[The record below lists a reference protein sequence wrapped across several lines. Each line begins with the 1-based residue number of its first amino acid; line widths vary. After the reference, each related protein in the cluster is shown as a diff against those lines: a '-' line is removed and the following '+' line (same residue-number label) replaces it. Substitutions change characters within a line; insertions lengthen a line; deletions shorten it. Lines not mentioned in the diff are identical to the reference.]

1 MPWNPCAFLEEKIG
15 NSFCGDCVM
24 VEVLILWFVL
34 CFFSFGVLGLNF
46 IFMRWAAMK
55 PWRLKTDKNYMPGV
69 SILVPTY
76 NESDVIGLKLENL
89 NKIDYPKN
97 LTQIIV
103 VDSDS
108 DDDTVVIVN
117 DFVKHHPE
125 TSIKVLM
132 ENERK
137 GKSAALNVALKH
149 CEGDVVIVSDAD
161 CFWPPDILRKTL
173 PFLSDPRVGAVS
185 GPKILLNPNQSWTTK
200 TEGAYLDSMNL
211 MKLGESK
218 IGSTLFF
225 EGGFSAY
232 KRELLELFD
241 PYNTGSDDCGTIV
254 ALAEKNFRAIFV
266 PEARFYT
273 TFPTAWKE
281 KVGLKIRRANQIVR
295 VLWKY
300 IDLLLRRRIK
310 GPKRVIVQGFFNYVV
325 GPVIFIAL
333 VVATV
338 FLLLSFPY
346 FALIF
351 LILLMPKVRSY
362 LFEVVQNYVVLV
374 LSIFAVVFGKKFLI
388 WNQPKDR
395 ILLKKDML
403 RQYGLI

>member
-1 MPWNPCAFLEEKIG
+1 VVI
-15 NSFCGDCVM
+15 
-24 VEVLILWFVL
+24 VLIGMLVLWFML
-34 CFFSFGVLGLNF
+34 CFFSFGVLGFSF
-46 IFMRWAAMK
+46 ILMRRVAVK
-55 PWRLKTDKNYMPGV
+55 PWRLKADRNYMPKV
-69 SILVPTY
+69 SVLVPTY
-76 NESDVIGLKLENL
+76 NESDVIGFKLENL
-89 NKIDYPKN
+89 NKIDYPKI

-103 VDSDS
+103 VDSNS
-108 DDDTVVIVN
+108 EDDTVAVVS

-125 TSIKVLM
+125 TNIKILM

-137 GKSAALNVALKH
+137 GKSAALNLALKH
-149 CEGDVVIVSDAD
+149 CEGDVIIVSDAD
-161 CFWPPDILRKTL
+161 CFLPPDILRKTL
-173 PFLSDPRVGAVS
+173 HFLGDSSVGAIS
-185 GPKILLNPNQSWTTK
+185 GPKILLNSKDSWATK
-200 TEGAYLDSMNL
+200 TEEAYLNSMNL

-232 KRELLELFD
+232 KRELLEVFD

-273 TFPTAWKE
+273 TFPTVWKE

-295 VLWKY
+295 VLWRY
-300 IDLLLRRRIK
+300 VDLLIRRRIK
-310 GPKRVIVQGFFNYVV
+310 GSKRVIVQGFFNYVV
-325 GPVIFIAL
+325 GPVMFFAL
-333 VVATV
+333 VVTTV

-351 LILLMPKVRSY
+351 LILLVPKVRSY
-362 LFEVVQNYVVLV
+362 LFEVVQNYVVIL
-374 LSIFAVVFGKKFLI
+374 LSIFSVFFGKKFSM

-395 ILLKKDML
+395 MLLREDTL

>member
-1 MPWNPCAFLEEKIG
+1 
-15 NSFCGDCVM
+15 M
-24 VEVLILWFVL
+24 VIVLIGMLVLWFML
-34 CFFSFGVLGLNF
+34 CFFSFGVLGFSF
-46 IFMRWAAMK
+46 ILMRRVAVK
-55 PWRLKTDKNYMPGV
+55 PWRLKADRNYMPKV
-69 SILVPTY
+69 SVLVPTY
-76 NESDVIGLKLENL
+76 NESDVIGFKLENL
-89 NKIDYPKN
+89 NKIDYPKI

-103 VDSDS
+103 VDSNS
-108 DDDTVVIVN
+108 EDDTVAVVS

-125 TSIKVLM
+125 TNIKVLM

-137 GKSAALNVALKH
+137 GKSAALNLALKH

-161 CFWPPDILRKTL
+161 CFLPPDILRKTL
-173 PFLSDPRVGAVS
+173 HFLGDSSVGAIS
-185 GPKILLNPNQSWTTK
+185 GPKILLNSKDSWATK
-200 TEGAYLDSMNL
+200 TEEAYLNSMNL

-232 KRELLELFD
+232 KRELLEVFD

-273 TFPTAWKE
+273 TFPTVWKE

-295 VLWKY
+295 VLWRY
-300 IDLLLRRRIK
+300 VDLLIRRRIK
-310 GPKRVIVQGFFNYVV
+310 GSKRVIVQGFFNYVV
-325 GPVIFIAL
+325 GPVMFFAL
-333 VVATV
+333 VVTTV

-351 LILLMPKVRSY
+351 LILLVPKVRSY
-362 LFEVVQNYVVLV
+362 LFEVVQNYVVIL
-374 LSIFAVVFGKKFLI
+374 LSIFSVFFGKKFSM

-395 ILLKKDML
+395 MLLREDTL

>member
-1 MPWNPCAFLEEKIG
+1 VVI
-15 NSFCGDCVM
+15 
-24 VEVLILWFVL
+24 VLIGMLVLWFML
-34 CFFSFGVLGLNF
+34 CFFSFGVLGFSF
-46 IFMRWAAMK
+46 ILMRRVAVK
-55 PWRLKTDKNYMPGV
+55 PWRLKADRNYMPKV
-69 SILVPTY
+69 SVLVPTY
-76 NESDVIGLKLENL
+76 NESDVIGFKLENL
-89 NKIDYPKN
+89 NKIDYPKI

-103 VDSDS
+103 VDSNS
-108 DDDTVVIVN
+108 EDDTVAVVS

-125 TSIKVLM
+125 TNIKVLM

-137 GKSAALNVALKH
+137 GKSAALNLALKH

-161 CFWPPDILRKTL
+161 CFLPPDILRKTL
-173 PFLSDPRVGAVS
+173 HFLGDSSVGAIS
-185 GPKILLNPNQSWTTK
+185 GPKILLNSKDSWATK
-200 TEGAYLDSMNL
+200 TEEAYLNSMNL

-232 KRELLELFD
+232 KRELLEVFD

-273 TFPTAWKE
+273 TFPTVWKE

-295 VLWKY
+295 VLWRY
-300 IDLLLRRRIK
+300 VDLLIRRRIK
-310 GPKRVIVQGFFNYVV
+310 GSKRVIVQGFFNYVV
-325 GPVIFIAL
+325 GPVMFFAL
-333 VVATV
+333 VVTTV

-351 LILLMPKVRSY
+351 LILLVPKVRSY
-362 LFEVVQNYVVLV
+362 LFEVVQNYVVIL
-374 LSIFAVVFGKKFLI
+374 LSIFSVFFGKKFSM

-395 ILLKKDML
+395 MLLREDTL

>member
-1 MPWNPCAFLEEKIG
+1 
-15 NSFCGDCVM
+15 V
-24 VEVLILWFVL
+24 
-34 CFFSFGVLGLNF
+34 
-46 IFMRWAAMK
+46 K
-55 PWRLKTDKNYMPGV
+55 PWRLKADRNYMPKV
-69 SILVPTY
+69 SVLVPTY
-76 NESDVIGLKLENL
+76 NESDVIGFKLENL
-89 NKIDYPKN
+89 NKIDYPKI

-103 VDSDS
+103 VDSNS
-108 DDDTVVIVN
+108 EDDTVAVVS

-125 TSIKVLM
+125 TNIKVLM

-137 GKSAALNVALKH
+137 GKSAALNLALKH
-149 CEGDVVIVSDAD
+149 CEGDVIIVSDAD
-161 CFWPPDILRKTL
+161 CFLPPDILRKTL
-173 PFLSDPRVGAVS
+173 HFLGDSSVGAIS
-185 GPKILLNPNQSWTTK
+185 GPKILLNSKDSWATK
-200 TEGAYLDSMNL
+200 TEEAYLNSMNL

-232 KRELLELFD
+232 KRELLEVFD

-273 TFPTAWKE
+273 TFPTVWKE

-295 VLWKY
+295 VLWRY
-300 IDLLLRRRIK
+300 VDLLIRRRIK
-310 GPKRVIVQGFFNYVV
+310 GSKRVIVQGFFNYVV
-325 GPVIFIAL
+325 GPVMFGAL

-351 LILLMPKVRSY
+351 LILLVPKVRSY
-362 LFEVVQNYVVLV
+362 LFEVVQNYVVIL
-374 LSIFAVVFGKKFLI
+374 LSIFSVFFGKKFSM

-395 ILLKKDML
+395 MLLREDTL

>member
-1 MPWNPCAFLEEKIG
+1 MRTVVIFFVVI
-15 NSFCGDCVM
+15 
-24 VEVLILWFVL
+24 VLIGMLVLWFML
-34 CFFSFGVLGLNF
+34 CFFSFGVLGFSF
-46 IFMRWAAMK
+46 ILMRRVAVK
-55 PWRLKTDKNYMPGV
+55 PWRLKADRNYMPKV
-69 SILVPTY
+69 SVLVPTY
-76 NESDVIGLKLENL
+76 NESDVIGFKLENL
-89 NKIDYPKN
+89 NKIDYPKI

-103 VDSDS
+103 VDSNS
-108 DDDTVVIVN
+108 EDDTVAVVS

-125 TSIKVLM
+125 TNIKVLM

-137 GKSAALNVALKH
+137 GKSAALNLALKH

-161 CFWPPDILRKTL
+161 CFLPPDILRKTL
-173 PFLSDPRVGAVS
+173 HFLGDSSVGAIS
-185 GPKILLNPNQSWTTK
+185 GPKILLNSKDSWATK
-200 TEGAYLDSMNL
+200 TEEAYLNSMNL

-232 KRELLELFD
+232 KRELLEVFD

-273 TFPTAWKE
+273 TFPTVWKE

-295 VLWKY
+295 VLWRY
-300 IDLLLRRRIK
+300 VDLLIRRRIK
-310 GPKRVIVQGFFNYVV
+310 GSKRVIVQGFFNYVV
-325 GPVIFIAL
+325 GPVMFFAL
-333 VVATV
+333 VVTTV

-351 LILLMPKVRSY
+351 LILLVPKVRSY
-362 LFEVVQNYVVLV
+362 LFEVVQNYVVIL
-374 LSIFAVVFGKKFLI
+374 LSIFSVFFGKKFSM

-395 ILLKKDML
+395 MLLREDTL

>member
-1 MPWNPCAFLEEKIG
+1 MRTVVIFFVVI
-15 NSFCGDCVM
+15 
-24 VEVLILWFVL
+24 VLIGMLVLWFML
-34 CFFSFGVLGLNF
+34 CFFSFGVLGFSF
-46 IFMRWAAMK
+46 ILMRRVAVK
-55 PWRLKTDKNYMPGV
+55 PWRLKADRNYMPKV
-69 SILVPTY
+69 SVLVPTY
-76 NESDVIGLKLENL
+76 NESDVIGFKLENL
-89 NKIDYPKN
+89 NKIDYPKI

-103 VDSDS
+103 VDSNS
-108 DDDTVVIVN
+108 EDDTVAVVS

-125 TSIKVLM
+125 TNIKVLM

-137 GKSAALNVALKH
+137 GKSAALNLALKH
-149 CEGDVVIVSDAD
+149 CEGDVIIVSDAD
-161 CFWPPDILRKTL
+161 CFLPPDILRKTL
-173 PFLSDPRVGAVS
+173 HFLGDSSVGAIS
-185 GPKILLNPNQSWTTK
+185 GPKILLNSKDSWATK
-200 TEGAYLDSMNL
+200 TEEAYLNSMNL

-232 KRELLELFD
+232 KRELLEVFD

-273 TFPTAWKE
+273 TFPTVWKE

-295 VLWKY
+295 VLWRY
-300 IDLLLRRRIK
+300 VDLLIRRRIK
-310 GPKRVIVQGFFNYVV
+310 GSKRVIVQGFFNYVV
-325 GPVIFIAL
+325 GPVMFFAL
-333 VVATV
+333 VVTTV

-351 LILLMPKVRSY
+351 LILLVPKVRSY
-362 LFEVVQNYVVLV
+362 LFEVVQNYVVIL
-374 LSIFAVVFGKKFLI
+374 LSIFSVFFGKKFSM

-395 ILLKKDML
+395 MLLREDTL

>member
-1 MPWNPCAFLEEKIG
+1 MSLFYVWFGLGLICFGVPLLYYVCMRKNSVKPWN
-15 NSFCGDCVM
+15 
-24 VEVLILWFVL
+24 
-34 CFFSFGVLGLNF
+34 
-46 IFMRWAAMK
+46 
-55 PWRLKTDKNYMPGV
+55 LKSDPQNNPSI

-76 NESDVIGLKLENL
+76 NEGEIIRYKLQNL
-89 NKIDYPKN
+89 AVLDYPKDS
-97 LTQIIV
+97 LEIIV
-103 VDSDS
+103 VDSAS
-108 DDDTVVIVN
+108 TDDTLKQIENTRDRNNGLDIVTVV
-117 DFVKHHPE
+117 
-125 TSIKVLM
+125 
-132 ENERK
+132 ENQRR
-137 GKSAALNVALKH
+137 GKSAALNLALKH
-149 CEGDVVIVSDAD
+149 SGGEVIIVSDAD

-173 PFLSDPRVGAVS
+173 PFLGDPSVGAIS
-185 GPKILLNPNQSWTTK
+185 GPKILLNSKDSWATK
-200 TEGAYLDSMNL
+200 TEEAYLNSMNL

-232 KRELLELFD
+232 KRELLEVFD

-273 TFPTAWKE
+273 TFPTVWKE

-295 VLWKY
+295 VLWRY
-300 IDLLLRRRIK
+300 VDLLIRRRIK
-310 GPKRVIVQGFFNYVV
+310 GSKRVIVQGFFNYVV
-325 GPVIFIAL
+325 GPVMFFAL
-333 VVATV
+333 VVTTV

-351 LILLMPKVRSY
+351 LILLVPKVRSY
-362 LFEVVQNYVVLV
+362 LFEVVQNYVVIL
-374 LSIFAVVFGKKFLI
+374 LSIFSVFFGKKFSM

-395 ILLKKDML
+395 MLLREDTL